1 MAQDISKLNNGGKSA
16 PEKKQVAKIDA
27 HAHKKL
33 LWSNI
38 SKKFLLPA
46 SILFL
51 AAGLFLTVFYVLQ
64 MLQVIP
70 QSETMTLG
78 MKISSIVLGVFLIVT
93 GVFGLMKKHKK
104 LTMAFDV
111 MALVYAIILLT
122 ATVKAGAVAIASG
135 ITVIVLGIFFA
146 IAVDGMFDLGL
157 IRFFREMNG
166 EVKKLTWLTRKELAS
181 HTLAVLVFVLAMAA
195 LIYLLDLA
203 FSSGFSAIGS
213 INLG

>member
-1 MAQDISKLNNGGKSA
+1 MAQDISKTNIGGKSA
-16 PEKKQVAKIDA
+16 PEKKQIAKIDA

-33 LWSNI
+33 LWSSI

-51 AAGLFLTVFYVLQ
+51 AAGLFLIVFFVLQ
-64 MLQVIP
+64 LLQVIP
-70 QSETMTLG
+70 QTENMTLG
-78 MKISSIVLGVFLIVT
+78 MQISNIVLGVFLIVT
-93 GVFGLMKKHKK
+93 AVFGFLKKRKK

-122 ATVKAGAVAIASG
+122 ATAKTGAVAIASG
-135 ITVIVLGIFFA
+135 VTVIVLGIFFA

-195 LIYLLDLA
+195 LIYLLDIA
-203 FSSGFSAIGS
+203 FSSGFGAISS
-213 INLG
+213 IKLG

>member
-1 MAQDISKLNNGGKSA
+1 MAQDISKSNNGGKSA
-16 PEKKQVAKIDA
+16 PEKKQIAKIDA

-33 LWSNI
+33 LWSSI

-51 AAGLFLTVFYVLQ
+51 AAGLFLVVFFTLQ
-64 MLQVIP
+64 ILQLVP
-70 QSETMTLG
+70 QTETMTLG
-78 MKISSIVLGVFLIVT
+78 IQISNIVLGVFFIVT
-93 GVFGLMKKHKK
+93 AVFGFIKKRKK
-104 LTMAFDV
+104 LTMAFDI
-111 MALVYAIILLT
+111 MAVVYAIILLT
-122 ATVKAGAVAIASG
+122 ATAKTGALAIACG
-135 ITVIVLGIFFA
+135 VTEIVLGIFFA

-203 FSSGFSAIGS
+203 FSSGFGAISS

>member
-16 PEKKQVAKIDA
+16 PEKKQIAKIDA

-33 LWSNI
+33 LWSSI

-46 SILFL
+46 SILFI
-51 AAGLFLTVFYVLQ
+51 AAGLFLTVLYTLQ
-64 MLQVIP
+64 MLQVLP
-70 QSETMTLG
+70 QTETMTLG

-93 GVFGLMKKHKK
+93 GVFGLLKKRKK
-104 LTMAFDV
+104 LIMAFCV
-111 MALVYAIILLT
+111 MVLIYAIILLT
-122 ATVKAGAVAIASG
+122 ATAKAGTIAVVSG
-135 ITVIVLGIFFA
+135 ITVIVLSVVFA
-146 IAVDGMFDLGL
+146 IALDGMFDLGL
-157 IRFFREMNG
+157 IRFFREMIG

-203 FSSGFSAIGS
+203 FSSGFGAISS
-213 INLG
+213 ITLG

>member
-16 PEKKQVAKIDA
+16 PEKKQVAKSDA

-33 LWSNI
+33 LWSSI

-51 AAGLFLTVFYVLQ
+51 AAGLFLVVFFTLQLLQ
-64 MLQVIP
+64 MIP
-70 QSETMTLG
+70 QTETMTLG
-78 MKISSIVLGVFLIVT
+78 MKISNIVLGVFLVVT
-93 GVFGLMKKHKK
+93 AVFGFLKKHKK
-104 LTMAFDV
+104 LTMTFDV

-122 ATVKAGAVAIASG
+122 ATAKTGAVAIASG
-135 ITVIVLGIFFA
+135 VTVIVLCLFFA
-146 IAVDGMFDLGL
+146 IALDGMFDLGL

-166 EVKKLTWLTRKELAS
+166 EVRKLTWLTRKELAS

-203 FSSGFSAIGS
+203 FSSGFGAISS

>member
-64 MLQVIP
+64 LLQVIP
-70 QSETMTLG
+70 QSEAMTLG

-93 GVFGLMKKHKK
+93 GVFGLM
-104 LTMAFDV
+104 D
-111 MALVYAIILLT
+111 LVGLDLMPH
-122 ATVKAGAVAIASG
+122 IAKS
-135 ITVIVLGIFFA
+135 
-146 IAVDGMFDLGL
+146 
-157 IRFFREMNG
+157 RN
-166 EVKKLTWLTRKELAS
+166 
-181 HTLAVLVFVLAMAA
+181 TLAEQ
-195 LIYLLDLA
+195 
-203 FSSGFSAIGS
+203 IGM
-213 INLG
+213 ILRAW

>member
-1 MAQDISKLNNGGKSA
+1 MAQDISNLNNGGKSA

-33 LWSNI
+33 LWSSI

-64 MLQVIP
+64 LLQMIP
-70 QSETMTLG
+70 QSEAMTLG
-78 MKISSIVLGVFLIVT
+78 MKISSIVLGVFLMVT
-93 GVFGLMKKHKK
+93 GVFGLLKKRKK

-111 MALVYAIILLT
+111 MVLVYAIILLT
-122 ATVKAGAVAIASG
+122 ASAKAGAVAIASG
-135 ITVIVLGIFFA
+135 ITVIVLCIFFA
-146 IAVDGMFDLGL
+146 IALDGMFDLGL

-203 FSSGFSAIGS
+203 FSSGFGAISS

>member
-64 MLQVIP
+64 LLQVIP
-70 QSETMTLG
+70 QSEAMTLG

-122 ATVKAGAVAIASG
+122 ATVKVGAVAIASG

>member
-64 MLQVIP
+64 LLQVIP
-70 QSETMTLG
+70 QSEAMTLG

>member
-1 MAQDISKLNNGGKSA
+1 MAQNISKLNNGGKSA

-64 MLQVIP
+64 LLQVIP
-70 QSETMTLG
+70 QSEAMTLG

>member
-33 LWSNI
+33 LWSSI

-64 MLQVIP
+64 LLQVIP
-70 QSETMTLG
+70 QSEAMTLG

>member
-46 SILFL
+46 SILFI

-64 MLQVIP
+64 LLQVIP
-70 QSETMTLG
+70 QSEVMTLG

>member
-16 PEKKQVAKIDA
+16 PEKKQIAKIDA

-33 LWSNI
+33 LWSSI

-51 AAGLFLTVFYVLQ
+51 AAGLFLIVFFVLQ
-64 MLQVIP
+64 LLQVIP
-70 QSETMTLG
+70 QTENMTLG
-78 MKISSIVLGVFLIVT
+78 MQISNIVLGVFLIVT
-93 GVFGLMKKHKK
+93 AVFGFLKKRKK

-122 ATVKAGAVAIASG
+122 ATAKTGAVAIASG
-135 ITVIVLGIFFA
+135 VTVIVLGIFFA

-195 LIYLLDLA
+195 LIYLLDIA
-203 FSSGFSAIGS
+203 FSSGFGAISS
-213 INLG
+213 IKLG

>member
-16 PEKKQVAKIDA
+16 PEKKQIAKIDA

-33 LWSNI
+33 LWSSI

-46 SILFL
+46 SILFI
-51 AAGLFLTVFYVLQ
+51 AAGLFLTVFYTLQ
-64 MLQVIP
+64 LLQILP
-70 QSETMTLG
+70 QTETMTLG

-93 GVFGLMKKHKK
+93 GVFGLLKKRKK
-104 LTMAFDV
+104 LTMTFCV

-122 ATVKAGAVAIASG
+122 ATIKAGTIAVASG
-135 ITVIVLGIFFA
+135 ITVIVLCVIFA

-157 IRFFREMNG
+157 IRFFREMIG

-203 FSSGFSAIGS
+203 FSSGFGAISS
-213 INLG
+213 ITLG

>member
-1 MAQDISKLNNGGKSA
+1 
-16 PEKKQVAKIDA
+16 
-27 HAHKKL
+27 
-33 LWSNI
+33 
-38 SKKFLLPA
+38 
-46 SILFL
+46 
-51 AAGLFLTVFYVLQ
+51 
-64 MLQVIP
+64 
-70 QSETMTLG
+70 MTLG

-104 LTMAFDV
+104 LTMSFDV

-203 FSSGFSAIGS
+203 FSSGFGAISS

>member
-16 PEKKQVAKIDA
+16 PEKKQIAKIDA

-33 LWSNI
+33 LWSSI

-51 AAGLFLTVFYVLQ
+51 AAGLFLIVFFVLQ
-64 MLQVIP
+64 LLQVIP
-70 QSETMTLG
+70 QTENMTLG
-78 MKISSIVLGVFLIVT
+78 MQISNIVLGVFLIVT
-93 GVFGLMKKHKK
+93 AVFGFLKKRKK

-122 ATVKAGAVAIASG
+122 ATAKTGAVAIASG
-135 ITVIVLGIFFA
+135 VTVIVLGIFFA

-166 EVKKLTWLTRKELAS
+166 EVKKLTWLSGKELLS

-195 LIYLLDLA
+195 VIYLLDLA
-203 FSSGFSAIGS
+203 FSSGFSAISNIS
-213 INLG
+213 IG

>member
-16 PEKKQVAKIDA
+16 PEKKQVAKVDA

-64 MLQVIP
+64 LLQVIP

-122 ATVKAGAVAIASG
+122 ATAKAGAVAIASG
-135 ITVIVLGIFFA
+135 ITIIVLGIFFA
-146 IAVDGMFDLGL
+146 IALDGMFDLGL

>member
-16 PEKKQVAKIDA
+16 PEKKQITKIDA

-33 LWSNI
+33 LWSSI

-46 SILFL
+46 SILFI
-51 AAGLFLTVFYVLQ
+51 AAGLFLTVFYTLQ
-64 MLQVIP
+64 MLQVLP
-70 QSETMTLG
+70 QTETMTLG

-93 GVFGLMKKHKK
+93 GVFGLLKKRKK
-104 LTMAFDV
+104 LIMAFCV
-111 MALVYAIILLT
+111 MVLIYAIILLT
-122 ATVKAGAVAIASG
+122 ATAKAGTIAVVSG
-135 ITVIVLGIFFA
+135 ITVIVLSVVFA
-146 IAVDGMFDLGL
+146 IALDGMFDLGL
-157 IRFFREMNG
+157 IRFFREMIG

-203 FSSGFSAIGS
+203 FSSGFGAISS
-213 INLG
+213 ITLG

>member
-64 MLQVIP
+64 LLQVIP
-70 QSETMTLG
+70 QSEAMTLG

-135 ITVIVLGIFFA
+135 ITIIVLGIFFA
-146 IAVDGMFDLGL
+146 IALDGMFDLGL

>member
-64 MLQVIP
+64 LLQVIP
-70 QSETMTLG
+70 QSEAMTLG

-146 IAVDGMFDLGL
+146 IAVDGLFDLGL

>member
-16 PEKKQVAKIDA
+16 PEKKQIAKIDA

-33 LWSNI
+33 LWSSI

-46 SILFL
+46 SILFI
-51 AAGLFLTVFYVLQ
+51 AAGLFLTVFYTLQ
-64 MLQVIP
+64 MLQVLP
-70 QSETMTLG
+70 QTETMTLG

-93 GVFGLMKKHKK
+93 GVFGLLKKRKK
-104 LTMAFDV
+104 LIMAFCV
-111 MALVYAIILLT
+111 MVLIYAIILLT
-122 ATVKAGAVAIASG
+122 ATAKAGTIAVVSG
-135 ITVIVLGIFFA
+135 ITVIVLSVVFA
-146 IAVDGMFDLGL
+146 IALDGMFDLGL
-157 IRFFREMNG
+157 IRFFREMIG

-203 FSSGFSAIGS
+203 FSSGFGAISS
-213 INLG
+213 ITLG

>member
-64 MLQVIP
+64 LLQVIP
-70 QSETMTLG
+70 QSEAMTLG

-157 IRFFREMNG
+157 IRFFREMHG

>member
-64 MLQVIP
+64 LLQVIP

>member
-1 MAQDISKLNNGGKSA
+1 
-16 PEKKQVAKIDA
+16 
-27 HAHKKL
+27 
-33 LWSNI
+33 
-38 SKKFLLPA
+38 
-46 SILFL
+46 
-51 AAGLFLTVFYVLQ
+51 
-64 MLQVIP
+64 
-70 QSETMTLG
+70 MTLG